1 MNLFHRA
8 RKNILLKFLAE
19 ALVRSLAFFFVIF
32 SARILGDQ
40 AFGKVA
46 LAYYLAGILTIFSDW
61 GLNAL
66 LIREVSRQPAL
77 LSRYAG
83 NILSIKGLFLLGLS
97 ALGPLLLWLLGY
109 SQEMIFLTFLSLLYL
124 SGNHLLDFMVAVT
137 NSIERMEIE
146 LLIKGLSKVL
156 VVTLP
161 LGVLWAGYG
170 LEEFLLTLV
179 GSYGLSCFVSGL
191 VIWKKIAP
199 FPPRW
204 ELPLWKNI
212 LRSGLPLGVSALF
225 MTVYFRMDIVLL
237 SLFKFSSAE
246 IGWYSIPVKIVEMV
260 SLIPYLIMAGI
271 FPIFTALKNR
281 DEESLKKA
289 YQRTLTYLTV
299 AAVPLVLAA
308 IFLSDPLLVLL
319 FGPSFAPSVP
329 AMQILIWVIPF
340 LFINYVFFHTL
351 IAINHEK
358 MIAWASG
365 AAVLFNLGLNW
376 FILPAYGY
384 LGASVTTVMTE
395 VLLSGFYLWH
405 LQRVFFRLPWLRSL
419 ARLILCGGCMAL
431 PLWAFRNSPPGLVWP
446 LALSA
451 YLAGLLLFGV
461 VTREDWQ
468 LLKRMLRFSSADA
481 EESL

>member
-1 MNLFHRA
+1 
-8 RKNILLKFLAE
+8 
-19 ALVRSLAFFFVIF
+19 
-32 SARILGDQ
+32 
-40 AFGKVA
+40 
-46 LAYYLAGILTIFSDW
+46 
-61 GLNAL
+61 
-66 LIREVSRQPAL
+66 
-77 LSRYAG
+77 
-83 NILSIKGLFLLGLS
+83 
-97 ALGPLLLWLLGY
+97 
-109 SQEMIFLTFLSLLYL
+109 
-124 SGNHLLDFMVAVT
+124 
-137 NSIERMEIE
+137 
-146 LLIKGLSKVL
+146 
-156 VVTLP
+156 
-161 LGVLWAGYG
+161 
-170 LEEFLLTLV
+170 
-179 GSYGLSCFVSGL
+179 
-191 VIWKKIAP
+191 
-199 FPPRW
+199 
-204 ELPLWKNI
+204 
-212 LRSGLPLGVSALF
+212 
-225 MTVYFRMDIVLL
+225 
-237 SLFKFSSAE
+237 
-246 IGWYSIPVKIVEMV
+246 
-260 SLIPYLIMAGI
+260 
-271 FPIFTALKNR
+271 
-281 DEESLKKA
+281 
-289 YQRTLTYLTV
+289 
-299 AAVPLVLAA
+299 
-308 IFLSDPLLVLL
+308 
-319 FGPSFAPSVP
+319 
-329 AMQILIWVIPF
+329 MQILIWVIPF

>member
-1 MNLFHRA
+1 MNIFHRA
-8 RKNILLKFLAE
+8 RKNILLKFIAE

-32 SARILGDQ
+32 SARLLGDQ
-40 AFGKVA
+40 AFGKYA

-66 LIREVSRQPAL
+66 LIREVSRQPAIL
-77 LSRYAG
+77 GRTAG
-83 NILSIKGLFLLGLS
+83 NILSIKGLLLLGLS

-109 SQEMIFLTFLSLLYL
+109 SREMIFLTFLSLLYL

-137 NSIERMEIE
+137 NSIERMEVE
-146 LLIKGLSKVL
+146 LFIKGLSKVL
-156 VVTLP
+156 VVAVP
-161 LGVLWAGYG
+161 LGFLWSGYG
-170 LEEFLLTLV
+170 LEGFLLALV
-179 GSYGLSCFVSGL
+179 GCYALSCFLSARI
-191 VIWKKIAP
+191 IWKKIVP
-199 FPPRW
+199 LTPRW
-204 ELPLWKNI
+204 EFSFWKKV

-260 SLIPYLIMAGI
+260 SLIPYLIMAGV
-271 FPIFTALKNR
+271 FPIFTALKNQ

-289 YQRTLTYLTV
+289 YQRTLTYLTL
-299 AAVPLVLAA
+299 AAVPLVLATV
-308 IFLSDPLLVLL
+308 FLSDPLLVLL
-319 FGPSFAPSVP
+319 FGPSFSPSVP

-340 LFINYVFFHTL
+340 IFINYVFFHTL
-351 IAINHEK
+351 IAINREK
-358 MIAWASG
+358 MIVWAGG

-376 FILPAYGY
+376 FVLPVYGY

-405 LQRVFFRLPWLRSL
+405 LQRVFLRLPWFRSL
-419 ARLILCGGCMAL
+419 TRLIICGGCMAL
-431 PLWAFRNSPPGLVWP
+431 PLWSLRNSPPELVWP

-461 VTREDWQ
+461 LTREDWH

-481 EESL
+481 